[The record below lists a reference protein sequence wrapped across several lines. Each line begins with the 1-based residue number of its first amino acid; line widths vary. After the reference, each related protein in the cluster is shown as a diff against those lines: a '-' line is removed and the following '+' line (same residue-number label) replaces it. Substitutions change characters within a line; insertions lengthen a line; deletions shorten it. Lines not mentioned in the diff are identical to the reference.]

1 MYKKQ
6 EYKMKDKLFV
16 EDKGRN
22 EKLDIG
28 MTVGMSILCIF
39 GKQSGKFKRFNYF
52 VIVRTRNFINKFGS
66 IRIRD
71 FSTISITRESST
83 L

>member
-1 MYKKQ
+1 MFKKQ

-28 MTVGMSILCIF
+28 VTSGMSIQCIF
-39 GKQSGKFKRFNYF
+39 SK
-52 VIVRTRNFINKFGS
+52 
-66 IRIRD
+66 
-71 FSTISITRESST
+71 
-83 L
+83 